1 MLTMEITKQELKLF
15 YDNIAGGTVSF
26 GFVVVALCFSLA
38 LTIAF
43 YVLRSLGLYT
53 LAKNNGIDHAF
64 IAWIP
69 FAWIYTACKLIGDA
83 KIFGWSFKKIAFI
96 ALVVFSVNGVLEWVY
111 KFFSYF
117 PLAGYLLQGG
127 TIYAEETSSGFQLI
141 PGSDFV
147 NPYGGAAQAVETM
160 CSVFYYINAVL
171 SLIVLV
177 VTIFMY
183 IALFRKF
190 WPKHYMLAAVL
201 SVMGLFPVFVF
212 AVRKNQA
219 VNYAEYLR
227 ARYYGMG
234 YGHNPHQGAQ
244 PPTEHPFSE
253 FAERGDVDP
262 GDPFSEFTDEKNKK

>member
-1 MLTMEITKQELKLF
+1 MLTMEITKQELKLLYNGF
-15 YDNIAGGTVSF
+15 EGGSFPFGVVIAV
-26 GFVVVALCFSLA
+26 LCFALA
-38 LTIAF
+38 FTAAF

-83 KIFGWSFKKIAFI
+83 KIFGRSFKKIALI
-96 ALVVFSVNGVLEWVY
+96 ALIVFSVNGVFEWVY
-111 KFFSYF
+111 NFFSYF
-117 PLAGYLLQGG
+117 PLAGYLLNGG
-127 TIYAEETSSGFQLI
+127 TIYAEETTSGIQLI
-141 PGSDFV
+141 PGAGFV
-147 NPYGGAAQAVETM
+147 NPYGSAAQAVETI
-160 CSVFYYINAVL
+160 CSVIYYINAVL

-190 WPKHYMLAAVL
+190 WPSHYMLAAVL

-212 AVRKNQA
+212 AVRKKQA
-219 VNYAEYLR
+219 VNYGEYLR
-227 ARYYGMG
+227 SRYYGTG
-234 YGHNPHQGAQ
+234 YGHNPPPGSQ
-244 PPTEHPFSE
+244 PPPEHPFSE

-262 GDPFSEFTDEKNKK
+262 GDPFSEFFDEKDKK